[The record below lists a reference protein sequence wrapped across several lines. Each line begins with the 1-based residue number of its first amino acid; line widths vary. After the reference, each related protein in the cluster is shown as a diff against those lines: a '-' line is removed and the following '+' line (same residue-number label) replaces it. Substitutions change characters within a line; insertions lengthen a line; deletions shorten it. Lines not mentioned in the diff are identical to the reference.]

1 MQVHVAIPHYNAPEA
16 LRNLLAQLTEQDFDN
31 ITVLDDHSIDQQTLQ
46 NLARDFPT
54 VTVIFGEENVGA
66 GANRNRF
73 LDLRKKGIAW
83 FIDCDMRVE
92 TENVA
97 DMLRQKFAGENHIML
112 GSTILYANGQ
122 PMAWNYGH
130 EMHPQRDQQFTRAT
144 QADDCQML
152 QQRGWDYPWIWGE
165 RVTAD
170 RQVDWVA
177 EGSFALMVDDFAKVG
192 GYDTAF
198 RYHEGQDLAHRLR
211 EVGVEIVVTGDIVC
225 THLDIDV
232 RGKARHREVEQS
244 ARLFYRKHH
253 IKTNQD

>member
-1 MQVHVAIPHYNAPEA
+1 MQVHVAIPHDNAPRA
-16 LRNLLAQLTEQDFDN
+16 LSNLLAQLTEQDFDS
-31 ITVLDDHSIDQQTLQ
+31 ITVLDDHSTDQQKLQ
-46 NLARDFPT
+46 DLAREFPT
-54 VTVIFGEENVGA
+54 VNFIFGEKNIGA

-73 LDLRKKGIAW
+73 LDLYKTGIVW
-83 FIDCDMRVE
+83 FIDCDMRIE

-112 GSTILYANGQ
+112 GSTILYTNGQ

-130 EMHPQRDQQFTRAT
+130 EMHPQHDWQFTRAT
-144 QADDCQML
+144 QADDRQML
-152 QQRGWDYPWIWGE
+152 QQQGWDYPWIWGE
-165 RVTAD
+165 RVTED

-177 EGSFALMVDDFAKVG
+177 EGSFALLIDDFIQVG
-192 GYDTAF
+192 GYDAAF

-211 EVGVEIVVTGDIVC
+211 EAGVKIMVTGDIVC

-253 IKTNQD
+253 IKTDQD

>member
-1 MQVHVAIPHYNAPEA
+1 MQVHVAIPHYNAPRA
-16 LRNLLAQLTEQDFDN
+16 LKDLLAQLTEQDFDS
-31 ITVLDDHSIDQQTLQ
+31 ITVLDDHSIDQQVLQ
-46 NLARDFPT
+46 DVAREFPA
-54 VTVIFGEENVGA
+54 VNFIFGEKNIGA

-73 LDLRKKGIAW
+73 LDVHNTGIVW

-97 DMLRQKFAGENHIML
+97 DILRQKFAGENHLML

-144 QADDCQML
+144 QADDRQML
-152 QQRGWDYPWIWGE
+152 QQRGWDYPWIWGQ
-165 RVTAD
+165 RVATD

-177 EGSFALMVDDFAKVG
+177 EGSFALLIDDFMQVG
-192 GYDTAF
+192 GYDAAF

-211 EVGVEIVVTGDIVC
+211 EAGVKIMVTGDIVC

-232 RGKARHREVEQS
+232 RGKARHREVERS
-244 ARLFYRKHH
+244 AALFYRKHH
-253 IKTNQD
+253 IKTDQD

>member
-1 MQVHVAIPHYNAPEA
+1 MQVHVAIPHYNAPRA
-16 LRNLLAQLTEQDFDN
+16 LSNLLAQLTEQDFDS
-31 ITVLDDHSIDQQTLQ
+31 ITVLDDHSAGQQKLQ
-46 NLARDFPT
+46 DLAREFPA
-54 VTVIFGEENVGA
+54 VNFIFGEKNIGA

-73 LDLRKKGIAW
+73 LDMHKTGVVW

-92 TENVA
+92 TVNIA
-97 DMLRQKFAGENHIML
+97 DILRQKFAAGNHIML

-130 EMHPQRDQQFTRAT
+130 EMHSQRDRQFTRAT
-144 QADDCQML
+144 QADDRQML
-152 QQRGWDYPWIWGE
+152 QQQGWDYPWIWGE
-165 RVTAD
+165 RVAAD

-177 EGSFALMVDDFAKVG
+177 EGSFALLVDDFAKVG

-211 EVGVEIVVTGDIVC
+211 EAGVNIMVTGDIVC

-244 ARLFYRKHH
+244 AKLFYRKHQ
-253 IKTNQD
+253 IRLD